1 MYAYCRPGLNRGLRP
16 LDPGACAA
24 SRRSRED
31 SSLFDEWAI
40 PASGSC
46 RTVVSV
52 GGELR
57 GEMVDMR
64 FEFAALKRSRMVR
77 RASFVVALLVVASS
91 VATAPGCAQ
100 QSKPIPRIGFISSTP
115 SGISEGLSAGLKE
128 LGLVEGRNIT
138 VEWRWTEG
146 KPERVTELAAELVRL
161 KPALIVTTSGQPTA
175 AVKAA
180 TATIPIVFI
189 AVADPVGTG
198 LVASL
203 ARPGGNL
210 TGLSNLASQEF
221 SGKMVELLHT
231 AVPHASTVAILM
243 NPTNADHQRILSMDL
258 PTAAKRLRLT
268 LLPVEAQAVHEID
281 VAFERAARSRA
292 DAILVLGDPLIYVNR
307 VRVAE
312 LAAKHRLPAMYFFR
326 ENVEAGGLMAYGPS
340 LYDSGRRGAT
350 YVDKILK
357 GARPADL
364 SVEQAIKFDLVINRK
379 TAAALGLEIPAPLL
393 RQAEQ
398 VIE

>member
-1 MYAYCRPGLNRGLRP
+1 M
-16 LDPGACAA
+16 
-24 SRRSRED
+24 
-31 SSLFDEWAI
+31 
-40 PASGSC
+40 
-46 RTVVSV
+46 VS
-52 GGELR
+52 
-57 GEMVDMR
+57 MR
-64 FEFAALKRSRMVR
+64 FEFAALKRSGMVR
-77 RASFVVALLVVASS
+77 RASLVVALLAVAIS
-91 VATAPGCAQ
+91 VATALGCAE
-100 QSKPIPRIGFISSTP
+100 QSKVIPGIGFISSAP

-138 VEWRWTEG
+138 VDWRWTEG

-221 SGKMVELLHT
+221 TGKMVELLHT

-268 LLPVEAQAVHEID
+268 LLPVEAQTVHELD

-292 DAILVLGDPLIYVNR
+292 DAILVMGDPLIYVNR

-393 RQAEQ
+393 RQADQ